1 MKEILKEL
9 DELSKAR
16 IRELRQAKKN
26 GTPIIQY
33 NGTFIPEEIIRA
45 AGAETFLICRGGEPE
60 PPEAVLDHI
69 LRFMNPLARSMMGF
83 LELGLDY
90 ITPISDLIVTQQ
102 TDCHIARVTEMMEY
116 KGIKI
121 CKVGVPTD

>member
-45 AGAETFLICRGGEPE
+45 GWCRDIPN
-60 PPEAVLDHI
+60 LS
-69 LRFMNPLARSMMGF
+69 RR
-83 LELGLDY
+83 
-90 ITPISDLIVTQQ
+90 
-102 TDCHIARVTEMMEY
+102 
-116 KGIKI
+116 
-121 CKVGVPTD
+121 